1 MAALG
6 IDYGSSYTTVSWINP
21 RHGKPEAVKF
31 NGDGSVKYPSVILG
45 YAKGLVTGYQALNY
59 LEEVDKLPS
68 EKRIELLANFILSLK
83 RILNPNGIEFIGD
96 NEYTHEQLLQFF
108 FKQIKQMANSHCGND
123 VIFDSVIVS
132 HPVDCEEA
140 NIQMLKKALLA
151 SGFKDVKTQLEP
163 IAAVMGY
170 GIDHD
175 IPEGQGI
182 LVFDFGGGT
191 IDVAYAKKHLD
202 SFKILCE
209 PKGDKSCGG
218 QDIDMLLYEDLRKRV
233 LAKYDMDISKEN
245 MVDLGMLNSCRR
257 LKEHFSDSNDVH
269 ETSIVFVK
277 DGRINTYKYKLNR
290 ESFNSI
296 VGQKIADAI
305 NVAKA
310 VIKQTKAR
318 QLKIDKVLLIG
329 GSSQLTLVQQM
340 LTEILP
346 EATIDTCG
354 EKDIAVALGNIAKEA
369 TIAKTASFNDIV
381 SSELQDKKKDIPQWE
396 IDRNRFISCPSCGS
410 KECYHHAGKRGYRC
424 LTCGYDGP
432 NVKVTIIR

>member
-1 MAALG
+1 MAILG

-45 YAKGLVTGYQALNY
+45 YNNGLVSGYQALNY

-68 EKRIELLANFILSLK
+68 EKRFDMLANFIPSLK
-83 RILNPNGIEFIGD
+83 RILNPKGIEFIGD
-96 NEYTHEQLLQFF
+96 KEYTHKELLEFF
-108 FKQIKQMANSHCGND
+108 FKQVKQMTNAHCGYEVD
-123 VIFDSVIVS
+123 FDSVVIS
-132 HPVDCEEA
+132 HPVDCEEST
-140 NIQMLKKALLA
+140 IQMLRQALSA
-151 SGFKDVKTQLEP
+151 SGFKEVKTQFEP

-191 IDVAYAKKHLD
+191 IDVAYAKKHLG
-202 SFKILCE
+202 SYRILCE

-218 QDIDMLLYEDLRKRV
+218 QDIDMLLYEDLRKKV
-233 LAKYDMDISKEN
+233 LTKYDMDISKGN

-257 LKEHFSDSNDVH
+257 LKEHFSDSNDIH

-290 ESFNSI
+290 DSFNNIIS
-296 VGQKIADAI
+296 QKIADAI

-310 VIKQTKAR
+310 VIKQTEAK

-329 GSSQLTLVQQM
+329 GSSQLTLVRQM
-340 LTEILP
+340 LFEVLP
-346 EATIDTCG
+346 ETLIDTCG
-354 EKDIAVALGNIAKEA
+354 EKDIAVALGNIAEETGTK
-369 TIAKTASFNDIV
+369 KVSSNDIINPNR
-381 SSELQDKKKDIPQWE
+381 QDEKSDNILSM
-396 IDRNRFISCPSCGS
+396 IDRNRAILCPSCGS
-410 KECYHHAGKRGYRC
+410 KECYHHAEKIGYYC
-424 LTCGYDGP
+424 LNCGYDGP

>member
-1 MAALG
+1 MAVLG

-45 YAKGLVTGYQALNY
+45 YDNGLVSGHQALNY
-59 LEEVDKLPS
+59 LEEVDKLPT
-68 EKRIELLANFILSLK
+68 EKRFEMLANFIPSLK
-83 RILNPNGIEFIGD
+83 RILNPKGIEFIGD
-96 NEYTHEQLLQFF
+96 KEYTHKELLEFF
-108 FKQIKQMANSHCGND
+108 FKQVKQLANAHCGNEVD
-123 VIFDSVIVS
+123 FDSVVIS
-132 HPVDCEEA
+132 HPVDCEEPT
-140 NIQMLKKALLA
+140 IQMLRQALSA
-151 SGFKDVKTQLEP
+151 SGFKEVKTRFEP
-163 IAAVMGY
+163 ISAVMGY

-202 SFKILCE
+202 SYRILCE

-218 QDIDMLLYEDLRKRV
+218 QDIDMLLYEDLRKKV
-233 LAKYDMDISKEN
+233 LAKYDMDISKGN

-277 DGRINTYKYKLNR
+277 DGRIITYKYKLNR
-290 ESFNSI
+290 DSFNNIIS
-296 VGQKIADAI
+296 QKIADAI

-310 VIKQTKAR
+310 VIKQTVTK
-318 QLKIDKVLLIG
+318 QLKIDKVLLVG
-329 GSSQLTLVQQM
+329 GSSQLTLVRQM
-340 LTEILP
+340 LTETLP

-354 EKDIAVALGNIAKEA
+354 EKDIAVALGNIADESDFNKKE
-369 TIAKTASFNDIV
+369 TDDYPKDDEIELDFSRHINCIECTSSKCYKIKGKPGYHCINCGWEGVYRIV
-381 SSELQDKKKDIPQWE
+381 H
-396 IDRNRFISCPSCGS
+396 F
-410 KECYHHAGKRGYRC
+410 
-424 LTCGYDGP
+424 
-432 NVKVTIIR
+432 

>member
-1 MAALG
+1 MATLG

-68 EKRIELLANFILSLK
+68 EERIELLANFVPSLK
-83 RILNPNGIEFIGD
+83 RILNPNGTEFIGD
-96 NEYTHEQLLQFF
+96 KEYTHEQLLQFF
-108 FKQIKQMANSHCGND
+108 FKQIKQMANSHCGNN

-132 HPVDCEEA
+132 HPVDCEDA
-140 NIQMLKKALLA
+140 IVQLLKKALLA

-170 GIDHD
+170 GIGHG
-175 IPEGQGI
+175 IQEGQGI

-202 SFKILCE
+202 SYRILCE

-218 QDIDMLLYEDLRKRV
+218 QDIDILIYENLRKI
-233 LAKYDMDISKEN
+233 LLSKFDMDISN
-245 MVDLGMLNSCRR
+245 GNIIDLGMLNSCRR
-257 LKEHFSDSNDVH
+257 LKEYFSDSNDVH

-277 DGRINTYKYKLNR
+277 DGKINTYKYKLSR
-290 ESFNSI
+290 DAFNSI
-296 VGQKIADAI
+296 ISQKVTDAI

-310 VIKQTKAR
+310 VIKQTEAKR
-318 QLKIDKVLLIG
+318 LKIDKVLLIG
-329 GSSQLTLVQQM
+329 GSSQLTLVRQM
-340 LTEILP
+340 LTSILP

-354 EKDIAVALGNIAKEA
+354 EKDIAVALGNIAEMVIQEEPTDGQPTSTNSQKQ
-369 TIAKTASFNDIV
+369 SNDPIV
-381 SSELQDKKKDIPQWE
+381 VFDPNNNGEL
-396 IDRNRFISCPSCGS
+396 
-410 KECYHHAGKRGYRC
+410 
-424 LTCGYDGP
+424 
-432 NVKVTIIR
+432 IIF

>member
-6 IDYGSSYTTVSWINP
+6 IDYGSSYTTVSWVNP
-21 RHGKPEAVKF
+21 RHGKPETVKF

-68 EKRIELLANFILSLK
+68 EERIDLLSNFIPSLK
-83 RILNPNGIEFIGD
+83 RILNPNGTEFIGD

-123 VIFDSVIVS
+123 VNFDSVIVS
-132 HPVDCEEA
+132 HPVDCEDA
-140 NIQMLKKALLA
+140 IVQLLKKALLA

-163 IAAVMGY
+163 IAAVMGF

-191 IDVAYAKKHLD
+191 IDVAYAKKRLD
-202 SFKILCE
+202 SYRILCE

-218 QDIDMLLYEDLRKRV
+218 QDIDMLLYEDLRKKV

-245 MVDLGMLNSCRR
+245 MIDLGILNSCRR

-269 ETSIVFVK
+269 ETSIFFVK
-277 DGRINTYKYKLNR
+277 DGKINTYKYKLNR

-296 VGQKIADAI
+296 IGQKIADAI

-310 VIKQTKAR
+310 VIEQTRAK

-340 LTEILP
+340 LADVLP

-354 EKDIAVALGNIAKEA
+354 EKDIAVALGNIAEEA
-369 TIAKTASFNDIV
+369 TIGKIASFNNIV
-381 SSELQDKKKDIPQWE
+381 SSEPQDKKKDILQCE
-396 IDRNRFISCPSCGS
+396 IDRNRFISCPLCGS
-410 KECYHHAGKRGYRC
+410 KECYHHVGKRGYRC
-424 LTCGYDGP
+424 LICGYDGP

>member
-1 MAALG
+1 MAILG

-45 YAKGLVTGYQALNY
+45 YDNGLVSGYQALNY

-68 EKRIELLANFILSLK
+68 EERLEMLANFIPSLK

-96 NEYTHEQLLQFF
+96 KEYTHKELLEFF
-108 FKQIKQMANSHCGND
+108 FKQIKQLANADCGNEVD
-123 VIFDSVIVS
+123 FDSVVIS
-132 HPVDCEEA
+132 HPVECEEA
-140 NIQMLKKALLA
+140 TIQMLKQTLVA
-151 SGFKDVKTQLEP
+151 SGFKNVKMMLEP

-170 GIDHD
+170 GIGHD
-175 IPEGQGI
+175 IHEGQGI

-202 SFKILCE
+202 SYRILCE
-209 PKGDKSCGG
+209 PKGDKTCGG
-218 QDIDMLLYEDLRKRV
+218 QDIDMLLYEDLRKKV
-233 LAKYDMDISKEN
+233 LAKYDMDISKGN

-277 DGRINTYKYKLNR
+277 EGRIITYKYKLNR
-290 ESFNSI
+290 ESFNNIIS
-296 VGQKIADAI
+296 QKVADAI

-310 VIKQTKAR
+310 VIKQTEAK

-329 GSSQLTLVQQM
+329 GSSQLTLVRKM
-340 LTEILP
+340 LTDVLP
-346 EATIDTCG
+346 NATIDTCG
-354 EKDIAVALGNIAKEA
+354 EKDIAVALGNIVGEQIIIDSQPVQKESEEENN
-369 TIAKTASFNDIV
+369 INEDIV
-381 SSELQDKKKDIPQWE
+381 VKPCNVIYNHED
-396 IDRNRFISCPSCGS
+396 
-410 KECYHHAGKRGYRC
+410 
-424 LTCGYDGP
+424 DG
-432 NVKVTIIR
+432 ILLMDLG

>member
-1 MAALG
+1 MAILG

-45 YAKGLVTGYQALNY
+45 YNNGLVSGYQALNY

-68 EKRIELLANFILSLK
+68 EKRFDMLANFIPSLK
-83 RILNPNGIEFIGD
+83 RILNPKGIEFIGD
-96 NEYTHEQLLQFF
+96 KEYTHKELLEFF
-108 FKQIKQMANSHCGND
+108 FKQVKQMTNAHCGYEVD
-123 VIFDSVIVS
+123 FDSVVIS
-132 HPVDCEEA
+132 HPVDCEEST
-140 NIQMLKKALLA
+140 IQMLRQALSA
-151 SGFKDVKTQLEP
+151 SGFKEVKTQFEP

-202 SFKILCE
+202 SYRILCE

-218 QDIDMLLYEDLRKRV
+218 QDIDMLLYEDLRKKV
-233 LAKYDMDISKEN
+233 LTKYDMDISKGN

-277 DGRINTYKYKLNR
+277 DGRIITYKYKLNR
-290 ESFNSI
+290 ESFNNIIS
-296 VGQKIADAI
+296 QKVADAI

-310 VIKQTKAR
+310 VIKQTEPK

-329 GSSQLTLVQQM
+329 GSSQLTLVRQM

-346 EATIDTCG
+346 KATIDTCG
-354 EKDIAVALGNIAKEA
+354 EKDIAVALGNIADENILQHKKNEEKE
-369 TIAKTASFNDIV
+369 TNDNEELELDYSRQINCKKCN
-381 SSELQDKKKDIPQWE
+381 SSK
-396 IDRNRFISCPSCGS
+396 
-410 KECYHHAGKRGYRC
+410 CYKIIGHAGYHCVECKWEGVYRI
-424 LTCGYDGP
+424 
-432 NVKVTIIR
+432 VHF

>member
-1 MAALG
+1 MAVLG

-45 YAKGLVTGYQALNY
+45 YDNGLVSGYQALNY

-68 EKRIELLANFILSLK
+68 EERLEMLANFIPSLK

-96 NEYTHEQLLQFF
+96 KEYTHKELLEFF
-108 FKQIKQMANSHCGND
+108 FKQIKQLANADCGNEVD
-123 VIFDSVIVS
+123 FDSVVIS
-132 HPVDCEEA
+132 HPVECEEA
-140 NIQMLKKALLA
+140 TIQMLKQTLVA
-151 SGFKDVKTQLEP
+151 SGFKNVKMMLEP

-170 GIDHD
+170 GIGHD
-175 IPEGQGI
+175 IHEGQGI

-202 SFKILCE
+202 SYRILCE
-209 PKGDKSCGG
+209 PKGDKTCGG
-218 QDIDMLLYEDLRKRV
+218 QDIDMLLYEDLRKKV
-233 LAKYDMDISKEN
+233 LAKYDMDISKGN

-277 DGRINTYKYKLNR
+277 EGRIITYKYKLNR
-290 ESFNSI
+290 ESFNNIIS
-296 VGQKIADAI
+296 QKVADAI

-310 VIKQTKAR
+310 VIKQTEAK

-329 GSSQLTLVQQM
+329 GSSQLTLVRKM
-340 LTEILP
+340 LTDVLP
-346 EATIDTCG
+346 NATIDTCG
-354 EKDIAVALGNIAKEA
+354 EKDIAVALGNIVGEQIIIDSQPVQKDSEEENN
-369 TIAKTASFNDIV
+369 INEDIV
-381 SSELQDKKKDIPQWE
+381 VKPCNVIYNHED
-396 IDRNRFISCPSCGS
+396 
-410 KECYHHAGKRGYRC
+410 
-424 LTCGYDGP
+424 DG
-432 NVKVTIIR
+432 ILLMDLG

>member
-1 MAALG
+1 MAILG

-45 YAKGLVTGYQALNY
+45 YNNGLVSGYQALNY

-68 EKRIELLANFILSLK
+68 EKRFDMLANFIPSLK
-83 RILNPNGIEFIGD
+83 RILNPKGIEFIGD
-96 NEYTHEQLLQFF
+96 KEYTHKELLEFF
-108 FKQIKQMANSHCGND
+108 FKQVKQMTNAHCGYEVD
-123 VIFDSVIVS
+123 FDSVVIS
-132 HPVDCEEA
+132 HPVDCEEST
-140 NIQMLKKALLA
+140 IQMLRQALSA
-151 SGFKDVKTQLEP
+151 SGFKEVKTQFEP

-202 SFKILCE
+202 SYRILCE

-218 QDIDMLLYEDLRKRV
+218 QDIDMLLYEDLRKKV
-233 LAKYDMDISKEN
+233 LTKYDMDISKGN

-257 LKEHFSDSNDVH
+257 LKEHFSDSNDIH

-290 ESFNSI
+290 DSFNNIIS
-296 VGQKIADAI
+296 QKIADAI

-310 VIKQTKAR
+310 VIKQTEAK

-329 GSSQLTLVQQM
+329 GSSQLTLVRQM
-340 LTEILP
+340 LFEVLP
-346 EATIDTCG
+346 ETLIDTCG
-354 EKDIAVALGNIAKEA
+354 EKDIAVALGNIAEETGTK
-369 TIAKTASFNDIV
+369 KVSSNDIINPNR
-381 SSELQDKKKDIPQWE
+381 QDEKSDNILSM
-396 IDRNRFISCPSCGS
+396 IDRNRAILCPSCGS
-410 KECYHHAGKRGYRC
+410 KECYHHAEKFGYYC
-424 LTCGYDGP
+424 LNCGYDGP